1 MVFVGFQELYPICRG
16 DVVLIKKDPIWIAG
30 GTAMPFCQKCGREVA
45 DDDAYCS
52 HCGVAV
58 GLVEETYDVAAD
70 SLIERVKGF
79 IHEGNVNRIIVKNE
93 AGDVLLEIPVT
104 VGVIGVLLAPWL
116 AALGAITALVTRC
129 TIVVQRKPE

>member
-1 MVFVGFQELYPICRG
+1 
-16 DVVLIKKDPIWIAG
+16 
-30 GTAMPFCQKCGREVA
+30 MPFCQKCGNEVA
-45 DDDAYCS
+45 TDDAYCS
-52 HCGVAV
+52 HCGVVV
-58 GLVEETYDVAAD
+58 GLVEETYSVSSD
-70 SLIERVKGF
+70 SLVERVKEF
-79 IHEGNVNRIIVKNE
+79 IHEGNVNRIIVKND

>member
-1 MVFVGFQELYPICRG
+1 MSSER
-16 DVVLIKKDPIWIAG
+16 DV
-30 GTAMPFCQKCGREVA
+30 TAMPFCKKCGREVA
-45 DDDAYCS
+45 EDHAYCS

-58 GLVEETYDVAAD
+58 GLVEETYSVSAD
-70 SLIERVKGF
+70 SLIARVRGF
-79 IHEGNVNRIIVKNE
+79 IHEGNVNRIIVKND

-116 AALGAITALVTRC
+116 AALGAITAMATRC